1 MRLCASLQLH
11 GRRPAPRRQV
21 RPRPGAP
28 LPQSRGRG
36 RTHGLL
42 PPFAPPHLSQRG
54 AVPFRGG
61 GGGERRSSSP
71 PPRREPGSWERS
83 WGEIKVVVGG
93 AVPRPGGRQKGD
105 ARAGARRG
113 ALSRRDEPGR
123 EATAG
128 RALRVRGGRAA
139 PSASGRPVG
148 GRRCGRARAGGQ
160 RGAGPSRSD
169 TVRAGSGGAESAAES
184 DSGGRNC
191 ELLFGV
197 LCELVSAAGTEAPAG
212 LGRARGSAAR
222 SQPFR
227 PSPPRG
233 RKRRGQ
239 RDEPRRGACGADPAR
254 SEPPS
259 PARKRQGVPP
269 QPWIPG
275 SLSRSSRRRRRSPRP
290 RSRRPR
296 SPRARCRELREA
308 PRSRRA
314 RGPLRRGTRSS
325 MCGATPRPTW
335 RLSSTPWWTPRAPTC
350 RTRCP
355 CGSASCRTPSS
366 SRPSPRLTPARWGGA
381 TRPGAAPRS
390 PISLLPLSL
399 SLPPSAPPP
408 PGSSRGRCVCVG
420 EGAGAGIRPQRG
432 RGARGRVRA
441 AFLRLLLLLS
451 PLLPPLRGAAVP
463 ARAPGGPRAPHP
475 PRGPAGRKGEGRPR
489 SGAGSAAIEGSDPR
503 CGPAG
508 RWGLSWGCAELFYFF
523 YFFPPKQH
531 GCGSSTISAPRCAV
545 AAPSAELPRAPGW
558 GQRRSAAVPRREGA
572 APLRCDCEVTSF
584 AVELQNRF
592 CYRPLSLCLCSRSE
606 TRSVSQ
612 RPLREGPQHCCGR
625 TSAPSQGFVP
635 RLRGSAPRWTLARV
649 NSFATY
655 SKSSPAFTPWDWREN
670 SRGGA
675 ELLLW
680 FLPCFWAA
688 DFLIALWIHQ

>member
-105 ARAGARRG
+105 ARAGAWRG
-113 ALSRRDEPGR
+113 ALSRRDKPDR

-399 SLPPSAPPP
+399 PPSLRAAAAGLLPGEVCVCGGRGRGGNPPSARAGGAGPGARCLPPP
-408 PGSSRGRCVCVG
+408 P
-420 EGAGAGIRPQRG
+420 P
-432 RGARGRVRA
+432 
-441 AFLRLLLLLS
+441 
-451 PLLPPLRGAAVP
+451 PPLP
-463 ARAPGGPRAPHP
+463 APPAP
-475 PRGPAGRKGEGRPR
+475 PRGRRPGPGSGRP
-489 SGAGSAAIEGSDPR
+489 SGSTSAPRPGREERRGEASER
-503 CGPAG
+503 CGERRDWGIRSALRAG

-523 YFFPPKQH
+523 YFFSPPKQH

-545 AAPSAELPRAPGW
+545 SAPSAELPRAPGW

-592 CYRPLSLCLCSRSE
+592 CYRPLSLCLCSRSK

-612 RPLREGPQHCCGR
+612 CPLREGPQHCCGR

-688 DFLIALWIHQ
+688 DFLIALWIRQ

>member
-105 ARAGARRG
+105 ARAGAWRG
-113 ALSRRDEPGR
+113 ALSRRDKPDR

-399 SLPPSAPPP
+399 PPSLRAAAAGLL
-408 PGSSRGRCVCVG
+408 PGEVCVCVG

-489 SGAGSAAIEGSDPR
+489 SGVGSAAIEGSDPR

-508 RWGLSWGCAELFYFF
+508 GGCREAVPNFF
-523 YFFPPKQH
+523 IFSIFFPPPSNMDVALPPFRLRAAL
-531 GCGSSTISAPRCAV
+531 CRLRPRSSRV
-545 AAPSAELPRAPGW
+545 PRA
-558 GQRRSAAVPRREGA
+558 EGRGA
-572 APLRCDCEVTSF
+572 PPPFPAGKGPLRSGVT
-584 AVELQNRF
+584 A
-592 CYRPLSLCLCSRSE
+592 
-606 TRSVSQ
+606 
-612 RPLREGPQHCCGR
+612 
-625 TSAPSQGFVP
+625 
-635 RLRGSAPRWTLARV
+635 
-649 NSFATY
+649 
-655 SKSSPAFTPWDWREN
+655 K
-670 SRGGA
+670 
-675 ELLLW
+675 
-680 FLPCFWAA
+680 
-688 DFLIALWIHQ
+688 

>member
-366 SRPSPRLTPARWGGA
+366 SRPSPKLTPARWGGA

-399 SLPPSAPPP
+399 PPSLRAAAAGLLPGEVCVCGGRGRGGNPPSARAGGAGPGARCLPPP
-408 PGSSRGRCVCVG
+408 P
-420 EGAGAGIRPQRG
+420 
-432 RGARGRVRA
+432 
-441 AFLRLLLLLS
+441 
-451 PLLPPLRGAAVP
+451 PPLP
-463 ARAPGGPRAPHP
+463 APPAP
-475 PRGPAGRKGEGRPR
+475 PRGRRPGPGSGRPSGSTSAPRPGREKRRGEASERCGERRDWGIRSALRAGRPVGVVVRPCR
-489 SGAGSAAIEGSDPR
+489 TF
-503 CGPAG
+503 
-508 RWGLSWGCAELFYFF
+508 LFFQ
-523 YFFPPKQH
+523 FFPPQATWMWLFH
-531 GCGSSTISAPRCAV
+531 HFGSALRCVGSVRGAPACPGLRAEALRRRSPPGRGRSAQVWLRSNELRCWAAKSVLLSAAFALSVQPERNSLRV
-545 AAPSAELPRAPGW
+545 AAPTSRRPSALLRSHLRSLPGLRAAAAGLCAALNPG
-558 GQRRSAAVPRREGA
+558 
-572 APLRCDCEVTSF
+572 TS
-584 AVELQNRF
+584 
-592 CYRPLSLCLCSRSE
+592 
-606 TRSVSQ
+606 
-612 RPLREGPQHCCGR
+612 
-625 TSAPSQGFVP
+625 
-635 RLRGSAPRWTLARV
+635 
-649 NSFATY
+649 
-655 SKSSPAFTPWDWREN
+655 
-670 SRGGA
+670 
-675 ELLLW
+675 
-680 FLPCFWAA
+680 
-688 DFLIALWIHQ
+688 

>member
-366 SRPSPRLTPARWGGA
+366 SRPSPKLTPARWGGA

-390 PISLLPLSL
+390 PISLLPLSP
-399 SLPPSAPPP
+399 SLPPRRRRRAPPGGGVCVWGKGPGRESALSAGGGRGAGCALPSSASSSSSPRSSRPSEGPPSRPGLRAALGLHIRPAARPGGKARGGLGAVRGAPRLRDPIRAAGRPAGGGCREAVPNFFIFSIFSPPSNMDVALPPFRLRAALWRLRPRSSRVPRAEGRGAPPP
-408 PGSSRGRCVCVG
+408 FP
-420 EGAGAGIRPQRG
+420 AGKG
-432 RGARGRVRA
+432 
-441 AFLRLLLLLS
+441 
-451 PLLPPLRGAAVP
+451 PLR
-463 ARAPGGPRAPHP
+463 
-475 PRGPAGRKGEGRPR
+475 
-489 SGAGSAAIEGSDPR
+489 SG
-503 CGPAG
+503 
-508 RWGLSWGCAELFYFF
+508 
-523 YFFPPKQH
+523 
-531 GCGSSTISAPRCAV
+531 
-545 AAPSAELPRAPGW
+545 
-558 GQRRSAAVPRREGA
+558 
-572 APLRCDCEVTSF
+572 VT
-584 AVELQNRF
+584 A
-592 CYRPLSLCLCSRSE
+592 
-606 TRSVSQ
+606 
-612 RPLREGPQHCCGR
+612 
-625 TSAPSQGFVP
+625 
-635 RLRGSAPRWTLARV
+635 
-649 NSFATY
+649 
-655 SKSSPAFTPWDWREN
+655 K
-670 SRGGA
+670 
-675 ELLLW
+675 
-680 FLPCFWAA
+680 
-688 DFLIALWIHQ
+688 